1 MAADVGHVDAAA
13 VVGSDR
19 VHRRRPGILGYMPGF
34 VYILALYIIGKF
46 VFSDPRATLVDFAGY
61 KLAWVEVLLVAAA
74 VVAMAEQVKVAK
86 PGVNNTT
93 EVLLMG
99 AIAIIQLLLFA
110 LAAAKVQALGMFD
123 NTEFLMLTL
132 INLAQTAVAYQI
144 NSATLMRTISS
155 S

>member
-1 MAADVGHVDAAA
+1 MAADVGHDVAA
-13 VVGSDR
+13 VVGGSDR
-19 VHRRRPGILGYMPGF
+19 ARRRRPGVFGYVPGF
-34 VYILALYIIGKF
+34 VYILILYIIGKF
-46 VFSDPRATLVDFAGY
+46 VFSDPRATLFDIFGY

-74 VVAMAEQVKVAK
+74 IVAMAEQVKVAK

-110 LAAAKVQALGMFD
+110 LAAAKVQVLGIFD
-123 NTEFLMLTL
+123 NTEFLSLTL